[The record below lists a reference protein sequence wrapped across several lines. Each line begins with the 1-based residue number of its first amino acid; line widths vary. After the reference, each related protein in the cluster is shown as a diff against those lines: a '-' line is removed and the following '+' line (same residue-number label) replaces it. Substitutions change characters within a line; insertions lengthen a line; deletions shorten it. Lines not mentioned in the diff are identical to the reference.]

1 MKPDSELDREISAL
15 LNVDPSP
22 EFTAKVRRQIENAPA
37 PAWRFGWTVFAAG
50 AMAAAIVLA
59 VVLSRPMHREVT
71 RPEPPQTLPN
81 ISMLSNVPEV
91 KAALKAPVPAAPK
104 PAAITKE
111 PEFFISPGE
120 AAAIQR
126 LLRFGSNPQV
136 EIPVVTI
143 EPQPLPETR
152 LTPTTFT
159 ELVPNEPPMP
169 VVTPKGDIQ

>member
-22 EFTAKVRRQIENAPA
+22 EFTAKVRRKIEDAPA

-59 VVLSRPMHREVT
+59 VVISSPPDQEVIA
-71 RPEPPQTLPN
+71 PEPTQPLPN
-81 ISMLSNVPEV
+81 ISMITNVPEV
-91 KAALKAPVPAAPK
+91 KPAIKTPAPSSLK
-104 PAAITKE
+104 PAVAKE

-126 LLRFGSNPQV
+126 LLRVGSIAQV
-136 EIPVVTI
+136 ELPVVTI
-143 EPQPLPETR
+143 EAQPLPETR
-152 LTPTTFT
+152 LTPTTLNV
-159 ELVPNEPPMP
+159 LVPNEPPMP